1 VPFAIGSGDL
11 EVSLGGHAPLLL
23 IAGPCVIESREHA
36 VKMAREI
43 AVVAKRAGMPFL
55 FKASFDKANRTS
67 AQAYRGPGME
77 AGLETLAAV
86 KQDVGVPVLTDI
98 HEPDQAKPAARVC
111 DVLQIPAFLCRQTDL
126 LVAAART
133 GAAVNVKKGQFVSP
147 WEMQH
152 ALDKVRD
159 TGNQRVFLT
168 ERGSTFGYQNL
179 VVDMRSLQ
187 VMRSFGVPVVF
198 DVTHSLQLPGGQG
211 SSSGGRREFGE
222 TLARAAVG
230 AGIDGLFIEVHD
242 NPDAALSDAATQW
255 PLRKL
260 ESLLE
265 QVQAIDRA
273 VQQVMPRK

>member
-1 VPFAIGSGDL
+1 VSFSIGAGAGA
-11 EVSLGGHAPLLL
+11 VSLGGRSPLLL
-23 IAGPCVIESREHA
+23 IAGPCVIEGHEHA
-36 VKMAREI
+36 MKLAPAI
-43 AVVAKRAGMPFL
+43 ASIAKSAGMPFV

-67 AQAYRGPGME
+67 AEAYRGPGLE
-77 AGLETLAAV
+77 RGLETLAAI
-86 KQDVGVPVLTDI
+86 KKDLGVPVLTDI
-98 HEPDQAKPAARVC
+98 HEPGQAESVARVC
-111 DVLQIPAFLCRQTDL
+111 DILQIPAFLCRQTDL

-133 GAAVNVKKGQFVSP
+133 GAVINVKKGQFVSP

-152 ALDKVRD
+152 ALDKVRN

-187 VMRSFGVPVVF
+187 VMRGFGVPVLF

-211 SSSGGRREFGE
+211 STSGGRREFGE

-230 AGIDGLFIEVHD
+230 AGVDGLFIEVHD

-255 PLRKL
+255 PLNKL
-260 ESLLE
+260 AALLD